1 MKEISYKSTMEK
13 KDISEGGITLTLMD
27 TKGDKEF
34 FAVPGGGRI
43 EGREN
48 AIHAAR
54 CLIRSNP
61 KMKKSP
67 LAKLANK
74 TVNRL
79 SASSRDGGHVT
90 MGF

>member
-1 MKEISYKSTMEK
+1 MNKVNYQSAMEK

-27 TKGDKEF
+27 TKGDKEI

-61 KMKKSP
+61 QMKKSP
-67 LAKLANK
+67 LAKLADK
-74 TVNRL
+74 TVNRMK
-79 SASSRDGGHVT
+79 SASRDGGHVT